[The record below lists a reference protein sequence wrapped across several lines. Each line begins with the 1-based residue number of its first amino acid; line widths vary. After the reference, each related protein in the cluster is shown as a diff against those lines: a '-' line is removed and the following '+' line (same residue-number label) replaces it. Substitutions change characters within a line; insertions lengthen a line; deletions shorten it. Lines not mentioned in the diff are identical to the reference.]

1 MRPSTIVACL
11 LLISPPSALACIE
24 HADEQT
30 GWLHETPSAYR
41 HFATAGA
48 EASSMLGLSLL
59 GAGSAS
65 LALVFVAFRALSRA
79 QGRPRPRPVGSESD
93 DPVESSAP
101 IMRPGTPGSA
111 SSPPRRR
118 HHIQDAAI
126 FDGPV
131 GTISV
136 RSR

>member
-1 MRPSTIVACL
+1 MRLSTIVACL

-24 HADEQT
+24 HAAEQT

-41 HFATAGA
+41 HFAGEGA

-79 QGRPRPRPVGSESD
+79 QGRSRPRPVGSESD
-93 DPVESSAP
+93 DLVEPSAP
-101 IMRPGTPGSA
+101 LMRPGAPWLRIDPGHEPLEPAGAGRGEETLSGA
-111 SSPPRRR
+111 LAM
-118 HHIQDAAI
+118 H
-126 FDGPV
+126 
-131 GTISV
+131 
-136 RSR
+136 

>member
-1 MRPSTIVACL
+1 MRLSTIVACL

-24 HADEQT
+24 HAAEQT

-41 HFATAGA
+41 HFAGEGA

-79 QGRPRPRPVGSESD
+79 QGRSEPRPVEFEPDEPAEPSPSPD
-93 DPVESSAP
+93 
-101 IMRPGTPGSA
+101 RPGDPWIRVDPGHERLELA
-111 SSPPRRR
+111 GAGRGEE
-118 HHIQDAAI
+118 AL
-126 FDGPV
+126 
-131 GTISV
+131 
-136 RSR
+136 SRALAMH